1 MIGLNR
7 VGAVLSGVQGM
18 VGDTALVTREI
29 RGEHNPGR
37 VRARGEEWFAIPLD
51 PDENIGV
58 GTEVVVADI
67 ERGLLVVYAA
77 NS

>member
-1 MIGLNR
+1 MLN
-7 VGAVLSGVQGM
+7 GVQGM

-29 RGEHNPGR
+29 RGGHTPGR

-51 PDENIGV
+51 PDESIAV

-67 ERGLLVVYAA
+67 ERGLLVVYAPD
-77 NS
+77 S

>member
-1 MIGLNR
+1 VEDVLN
-7 VGAVLSGVQGM
+7 GVQGM

-51 PDENIGV
+51 PEENIGV
-58 GTEVVVADI
+58 GTSVVVADI

-77 NS
+77 GS

>member
-1 MIGLNR
+1 MIRLNR
-7 VGAVLSGVQGM
+7 VGDVLNGVQGM

-51 PDENIGV
+51 PDSSIEV
-58 GTEVVVADI
+58 GTQVVVADV
-67 ERGLLVVYAA
+67 ERGLLVVYAPD
-77 NS
+77 S

>member
-1 MIGLNR
+1 VEDVLN
-7 VGAVLSGVQGM
+7 GVQGM

-29 RGEHNPGR
+29 RGGHNPGR

-67 ERGLLVVYAA
+67 ERGLLVVYARG
-77 NS
+77 S